1 MEKWLRN
8 FFLYLSQ
15 NRMMTRLAKKY
26 GLRLGAA
33 RFVAGS
39 SLEEAVEAIKALNE
53 KGLAVTVD
61 YLGEFIDNKADTV
74 ERVNQCIKMIEVIS
88 KEKLDAQLSVKLTS
102 MGLDLSRELAL
113 ENMKKILSKAEECQ
127 VFVTI
132 DMEDYSRCQMTIDIF
147 KELRQQYDYLGTV
160 IQAYLYRAQQDIQ
173 DLKKLKP
180 HLRLVK
186 GAYKE
191 SPEVAFPVKKDV
203 DENLIK
209 LIKMHMLNGNYTA
222 VASHDDRMIEETIKF
237 VKEKNIP
244 LSQFEFQMLYGI
256 RPERQ
261 QELADKGYLMR
272 VYLPYGTDWYGY
284 FMRRLAERPANVW
297 FVIKGLIK
305 K

>member
-39 SLEEAVEAIKALNE
+39 SLEEAVEAIKAINE